1 MTVGVLGLDL
11 TDINLYQQYCYF
23 VECIT
28 LGDVV
33 FTTMPKDLVVEQS
46 SISTL
51 LRNEHRGIDLV
62 DLPAAI
68 FQRNGLESTMEITP
82 S

>member
-51 LRNEHRGIDLV
+51 LRGIDLV